1 MTIDVFGE
9 TVFTLAEAA
18 KRLPHVRGG
27 RKVHVCCLYR
37 WAMAGRK
44 SRDGMIVRLETIKFG
59 GTTCT
64 SKEALQR
71 FFDRLTGDLTVV
83 TPPTI
88 TARERL
94 RQIEAAE
101 RRLKQY
107 GI

>member
-1 MTIDVFGE
+1 
-9 TVFTLAEAA
+9 
-18 KRLPHVRGG
+18 
-27 RKVHVCCLYR
+27 
-37 WAMAGRK
+37 MAGRK

-94 RQIEAAE
+94 RQIEAVE
-101 RRLKQY
+101 RQLMERY